1 MKISLFFFSILVNFF
16 LITGFSSADQNLK
29 FANIDIIIKKT
40 FVGKEVLEKINN
52 LDQENLKKL
61 NNFEEELKS
70 LENEIKLKKNLLSD
84 EELKNEINKLNK
96 KLAEYKK
103 QKNLMVKNLSDIKK
117 KEFQELFKT
126 INPIIKN
133 YMKENSIEILFNS
146 KNVFIGNKNSD
157 LTDILIDEINNKV
170 SG

>member
-16 LITGFSSADQNLK
+16 LITGYSSADQNLK

-52 LDQENLKKL
+52 LDQENL
-61 NNFEEELKS
+61 
-70 LENEIKLKKNLLSD
+70 
-84 EELKNEINKLNK
+84 NKLNK

>member
-1 MKISLFFFSILVNFF
+1 
-16 LITGFSSADQNLK
+16 
-29 FANIDIIIKKT
+29 
-40 FVGKEVLEKINN
+40 
-52 LDQENLKKL
+52 
-61 NNFEEELKS
+61 
-70 LENEIKLKKNLLSD
+70 
-84 EELKNEINKLNK
+84 
-96 KLAEYKK
+96 
-103 QKNLMVKNLSDIKK
+103 MVKNLSDIKK